1 MQSEYGVELY
11 MTPLPYE
18 HLRFILESP
27 CPVKDLDLATGT
39 KVLEDYRG
47 HSVLVFSGLWALS
60 YMEKQNPGLVVSEE
74 LRV

>member
-1 MQSEYGVELY
+1 